1 MPPPE
6 DVNPLLK
13 KISEGIRASLL
24 VNEERIRN
32 ADDSE
37 IAKIE
42 DYVLKEETQ
51 YHSKVGRKWIFVAI
65 FPILFGVVGFFLIPK
80 IYGLF
85 HSQFSRSGIERVTK
99 EYFGEVMLSEAI
111 TDELMIVA
119 YEYN

>member
-65 FPILFGVVGFFLIPK
+65 FPILVGVVGFFLIPK